1 MQMIAF
7 ALFLTIAFT
16 SPSENAIVLAE
27 APEQTVQSLLSD
39 ARDAQSRRDF
49 NAAAESYRKAVELD
63 PSVPELWANLGLMY
77 HELAKREEAIQSFKK
92 AIRLDPSL
100 FVPQLFLGVEY
111 LASKKPETAVP
122 FLEKARELN
131 PNDLQA
137 ALNLGKA
144 FSMLNRSDRAAD
156 AYSIATQ
163 LAPNDG
169 NAWLNMGT
177 AFLQQVEDDARLMT
191 SAYRHSGY
199 VTLRTAEILAEQG
212 KLVQAGDAYRAAIAS
227 GLPPP
232 CTHAEFGIA
241 LLRMKNVAEARKQ
254 FEMEARNG
262 SHCELA
268 ALGLAIAQLAE
279 GRPDVALRGI
289 SSISTSDPGFVE
301 SSLPLFRDAV
311 SEEQARPLI
320 DLSRAQQNNDRSTAK
335 IGSLVAKTFA
345 SNDAP
350 AQLEF
355 TDWARPSVTR
365 TPVFENAER
374 LYAAGKYSQCDDSLK
389 PALGARASDQMQLLA
404 ACSFYT
410 GDFRTTSIAAQELK
424 ANAAT
429 RAQGLYWE
437 SKADQKLAIA
447 ALFRAGEI
455 DSDSPRMHVL
465 LGDIFRQERQW
476 DEAETEYRKAIAIDP
491 KSHAARLSLAIVLFT
506 ELKDDEA
513 FDFDRGLLEEN
524 PTDPEANLLA
534 GEILVQRNLFAE
546 AEPYL
551 SRCQNL
557 KPEFVARLHALLG
570 QVYAE
575 TNRIPA
581 AILEYKAGLAA
592 DEDGSMHFQLARLYQ
607 KSGDKNEADAAFR
620 DSKRLRRQWDG
631 RSRIALEQIPP
642 DTSPQSRVNPRPNE

>member
-1 MQMIAF
+1 MQTIAL
-7 ALFLTIAFT
+7 ALCLTIAFT
-16 SPSENAIVLAE
+16 NPGGNVIVLAE
-27 APEQTVQSLLSD
+27 APAQTVQSLLAE

-49 NAAAESYRKAVELD
+49 NAAAESYRRAVEVD
-63 PSVPELWANLGLMY
+63 PSVPELWANLGLMC

-100 FVPQLFLGVEY
+100 FVPQLFLGIEY
-111 LASKKPETAVP
+111 LASKNPEAAVP
-122 FLEKARELN
+122 FLEKARDLN

-144 FSMLNRSDRAAD
+144 YAMLNRSDRAAD
-156 AYSIATQ
+156 AYSIATE

-169 NAWLNMGT
+169 SALLNLGT
-177 AFLQQVEDDARLMT
+177 AYLQQVENDARLMT
-191 SAYRHSGY
+191 STYRHSTY
-199 VTLRTAEILAEQG
+199 VTLRTAEVLAEQG
-212 KLVQAGDAYRAAIAS
+212 KLVQAGDAYKAAIAS
-227 GLPPP
+227 GSPPP
-232 CTHAEFGIA
+232 CTHAEFGIT
-241 LLRMKNVAEARKQ
+241 LLRMKNVAEAREQ
-254 FEMEARNG
+254 FELDASHG
-262 SHCELA
+262 SYCGLA
-268 ALGLAIAQLAE
+268 TLGLAVVQLAE
-279 GRPDVALRGI
+279 GHPDVALKGI
-289 SSISTSDPGFVE
+289 SSISMSDPGFVE

-311 SEEQARPLI
+311 SEEQARLLI
-320 DLSRAQQNNDRSTAK
+320 DLSRAQQNNDRATAE
-335 IGSLVAKTFA
+335 IGLLVAKTFA

-350 AQLEF
+350 AQFEF
-355 TDWARPSVTR
+355 TDQARPSGKR
-365 TPVFENAER
+365 TPLPTNAEK
-374 LYAAGKYSQCDDSLK
+374 LYAAGKYAQCEDSLK
-389 PALGARASDQMQLLA
+389 PALAARASDRMQILA

-410 GDFRTTSIAAQELK
+410 GDFRTTSIAAQQLK
-424 ANAAT
+424 GNAAT
-429 RAQGLYWE
+429 RAYGLYWE

-465 LGDIFRQERQW
+465 LGDTFRQERQW

-491 KSHAARLSLAIVLFT
+491 KSHAARLSLAIVLFS

-513 FDFDRGLLEEN
+513 FYIDRSLLEEN

-546 AEPYL
+546 AEPHL

-557 KPEFVARLHALLG
+557 KPEFEARLHALLG
-570 QVYAE
+570 RVYAE

-607 KSGDKNEADAAFR
+607 KSGDKNGAEEAFR
-620 DSKRLRRQWDG
+620 DSRRLRRQWDD
-631 RSRIALEQIPP
+631 RSRIALEPIPSN
-642 DTSPQSRVNPRPNE
+642 TSPQLRVNPRPNE